1 MINKI
6 LNKPTLEKE
15 DILYLLN
22 CSKEEAVYLYKKS
35 AEIKRSTLGDKVY
48 FRGLIEFSNICE
60 KDCLYCGIRSSNKSF
75 SRYNLTDEQ
84 IIEAALFAYNE
95 QYASIALQSGE
106 LQSPAFTARIESLL
120 RKIQKATN
128 NGLGITISLGEQ
140 DKTTYK
146 RWFDAGA
153 SRYLLRIESA
163 TKNLYYQWHP
173 NNSLHNHQ
181 SRLQCLNDLKSIGYQ
196 TGTGVMIGA
205 PFQTLEHLADDL
217 LFLRNTDID
226 MCGMGPYIEHED
238 TPLHAQKHSLQS
250 KRARFVLSLKM
261 IAILRIIMPDI
272 NIAAATALQAID
284 PIGREKALKVGANIM
299 MPNITPA
306 LYRNDYSL
314 YEDKPCTDEDASDC
328 KNCLELRIKMAG
340 CSIGYGQKGDSLR
353 WKRRK

>member
-60 KDCLYCGIRSSNKSF
+60 KDCLYCGIRSSNKGF

-106 LQSPAFTARIESLL
+106 LQSPAFTARIENLL
-120 RKIQKATN
+120 QKIQKATN

-205 PFQTLEHLADDL
+205 PFQALEHLADDL
-217 LFLRNTDID
+217 LFLRDTDID